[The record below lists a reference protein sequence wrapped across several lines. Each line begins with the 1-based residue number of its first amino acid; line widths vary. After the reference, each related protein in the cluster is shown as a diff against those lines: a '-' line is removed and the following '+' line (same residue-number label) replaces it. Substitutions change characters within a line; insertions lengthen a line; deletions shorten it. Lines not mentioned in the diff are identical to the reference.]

1 MEFIAR
7 NPELSKIAKDLVEYG
22 FNRGIIELR
31 KYNYISP
38 TGCIGLCAHINT
50 GKEKDMK
57 NGVDFYITN
66 NTNQTIEE
74 YMAKNNKETIL
85 NEITDSILYCRDT
98 EERSM
103 YLTELLLKYLE
114 ETKTYGRNG
123 LKI

>member
-38 TGCIGLCAHINT
+38 TGCIGLCAHINI

-57 NGVDFYITN
+57 SGVDFYITN

-74 YMAKNNKETIL
+74 YMAQNNKETIL

>member
-74 YMAKNNKETIL
+74 YMTRNSKETQIPSYIAGTRKNAACTL
-85 NEITDSILYCRDT
+85 QNY
-98 EERSM
+98 
-103 YLTELLLKYLE
+103 Y
-114 ETKTYGRNG
+114 
-123 LKI
+123 